1 LYGCFSSRFYEVF
14 RTLISHSVSGQET
27 RLTHQDSAVQ
37 FVTFDLQVDL
47 LNQTQLDLL
56 PDGLLNALYTHT
68 HTHTHTGFER
78 FERLKTGSA

>member
-1 LYGCFSSRFYEVF
+1 
-14 RTLISHSVSGQET
+14 VSGQET

-56 PDGLLNALYTHT
+56 PDSLLNALY
-68 HTHTHTGFER
+68 THTHTGFER